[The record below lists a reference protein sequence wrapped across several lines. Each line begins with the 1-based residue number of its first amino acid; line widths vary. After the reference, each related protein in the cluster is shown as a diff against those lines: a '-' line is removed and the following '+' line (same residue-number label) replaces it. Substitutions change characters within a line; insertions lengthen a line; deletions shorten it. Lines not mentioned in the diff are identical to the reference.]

1 MNRASGLRLLR
12 WLAVL
17 PAALAGWYLALA
29 GGIVLHSL
37 ATSLCPQDLLVS
49 GMCTANW
56 FPWLE
61 QLIFAF
67 TAALAAFLVVWLA
80 TLCCPANKAGVAT
93 LAFVCGALIT
103 LLLAVQLEIW
113 LAPLAALASG
123 LLTLRWLRRR
133 HCDAR

>member
-1 MNRASGLRLLR
+1 MSRARTLRLIR

-17 PAALAGWYLALA
+17 PASLAGWYLALA

-37 ATSLCPQDLLVS
+37 ATSLCPQALMVS

-61 QLIFAF
+61 ELIFAI

-80 TLCCPANKAGVAT
+80 TLCCPAGKARVASI
-93 LAFVCGALIT
+93 AFVLGALVAI
-103 LLLAVQLEIW
+103 LFAAELHIW
-113 LAPLAALASG
+113 LPPLAALVSG

-133 HCDAR
+133 Q